1 MARYS
6 VADAKNNLPRL
17 LDLVLQG
24 EEVVIT
30 RRGEPIVR
38 LSPERQVS
46 APQDADWIRQRRVTP
61 ASPVDFDPVEAIRA
75 LRDDARY

>member
-61 ASPVDFDPVEAIRA
+61 ANPVDFDPVEAIRA